1 MKRIAIVAG
10 GSGLVGMQLLHQLF
24 QETAYDAVIAV
35 GRRELAIKHSKL
47 AQVKVDF
54 DSITRVNIEDKL
66 RENDIG
72 GHNRTL
78 IAALNEKGCAIH
90 AFCTLGTTIKKAG
103 SKEIFSKVDHD
114 YVINFAN
121 WVRGLGASK
130 FLYVSAIGSD
140 QESTVFYNQVKGKV
154 EEDLKVIDFNYLG
167 ILKPSILLG
176 DRREVRIGEDIG
188 KIFARIITSFGM
200 LKKYKPIYDHKVAK
214 AMIFHALAKNE
225 THLEYITSKAMQD
238 FD

>member
-1 MKRIAIVAG
+1 MRIAIVAG

-24 QETAYDAVIAV
+24 KERAYDAVIAV
-35 GRRELAIKHSKL
+35 GRRELAIKHGKL
-47 AQVKVDF
+47 IQVKVDF
-54 DSITRVNIEDKL
+54 DALTRVNLEDKL

-72 GHNRTL
+72 GSNHSV
-78 IAALNEKGCAIH
+78 IAALNGKGCILH

-103 SKEIFSKVDHD
+103 SKAKFNQVDHD
-114 YVINFAN
+114 YVINFAK
-121 WVRGLGASK
+121 WVRSLGASK

-140 QESTVFYNQVKGKV
+140 QQSSVFYNQVKGKV

-167 ILKPSILLG
+167 ILRPSILLG
-176 DRREVRIGEDIG
+176 DRKEVRIGEDIG
-188 KIFARIITSFGM
+188 KIFARVITSFGL